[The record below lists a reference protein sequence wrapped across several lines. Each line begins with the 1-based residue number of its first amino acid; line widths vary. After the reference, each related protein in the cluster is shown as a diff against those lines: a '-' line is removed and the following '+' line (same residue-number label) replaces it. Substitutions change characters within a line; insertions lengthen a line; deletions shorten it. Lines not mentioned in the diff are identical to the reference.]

1 MGFFNCIF
9 ILLIFIMQVSA
20 QTLFE
25 EDTSKKVDDAT
36 LVQIKSSNETRSPIT
51 ESSNLSVSRLLST
64 NLESVIARGDI
75 QLLYESPQNNGWST
89 MVFLHANP
97 QPEFNH
103 QTGDLGAMIGGR
115 SYLDNYGKQN
125 SVFLQG
131 LVGFNH
137 NDHWD
142 LMISV
147 EVGQR
152 IVWKKNIF
160 LDLSLAVNRSYASST
175 TDPMAYLKANLTFEL
190 NRRLFP
196 FL

>member
-1 MGFFNCIF
+1 MRFFN
-9 ILLIFIMQVSA
+9 ILFLLFVVAGHVHA

-25 EDTSKKVDDAT
+25 DSLKNASNATVNLNANAVKKV
-36 LVQIKSSNETRSPIT
+36 IKKKGAIE
-51 ESSNLSVSRLLST
+51 RLIST

-75 QLLYESPQNNGWST
+75 HLLYEAPQANGWST

-97 QPEFNH
+97 QPEFNGH
-103 QTGDLGAMIGGR
+103 TGDMGVLGGGR
-115 SYLDNYGKQN
+115 LYLDSGGQTS

-131 LVGFNH
+131 LAGFNH
-137 NDHWD
+137 YSNWD

-152 IVWKKNIF
+152 LYWKKNIF
-160 LDLSLAVNRSYASST
+160 LDVSLAVNRSYAEQLK
-175 TDPMAYLKANLTFEL
+175 DPMAYLKANLTFGL
-190 NRRLFP
+190 DDRLIP

>member
-1 MGFFNCIF
+1 MRFFNILIIF
-9 ILLIFIMQVSA
+9 FVVAVQVHA

-25 EDTSKKVDDAT
+25 DSLKKASNGTVNLNANPVKKV
-36 LVQIKSSNETRSPIT
+36 IKKKGAID
-51 ESSNLSVSRLLST
+51 RLIST

-75 QLLYESPQNNGWST
+75 HLLYEVPQANGWST

-97 QPEFNH
+97 QPEFNGH
-103 QTGDLGAMIGGR
+103 TGDMGILGGGR
-115 SYLDNYGKQN
+115 LYLDNGGQSS

-131 LVGFNH
+131 LAGFNH
-137 NDHWD
+137 YTDWD

-152 IVWKKNIF
+152 VYWKKNIF
-160 LDLSLAVNRSYASST
+160 LDVSLAVNRSYAEQLK
-175 TDPMAYLKANLTFEL
+175 DPMAYLKANLTFGL
-190 NRRLFP
+190 DDRLFP

>member
-1 MGFFNCIF
+1 MRFFNGLF
-9 ILLIFIMQVSA
+9 ILIIFCVPVSA
-20 QTLFE
+20 QVLFE
-25 EDTSKKVDDAT
+25 EDTGKKVDGAPV
-36 LVQIKSSNETRSPIT
+36 VQIKSVNQENPVVHS
-51 ESSNLSVSRLLST
+51 SSNTLVRLLST

-75 QLLYESPQNNGWST
+75 QFLYESPQNNGWAT

-97 QPEFNH
+97 QSKFNH

-137 NDHWD
+137 NDNWD
-142 LMISV
+142 LMISI

-160 LDLSLAVNRSYASST
+160 LDLSLAVHRSYAARYS
-175 TDPMAYLKANLTFEL
+175 DPMAYLKANLTFEL
-190 NRRLFP
+190 NRRLIP